1 MRQRDFEMDGFFT
14 GTMGAA
20 KGVLIGGGLAQVG
33 VLGTKAFLPK
43 FSKYAGLIGAAL
55 GGGVSAFLMSKPQ
68 HREAGM
74 QGLAAALVIGIPRAI
89 EDLML
94 KGILKDG
101 EEMAGLDAY
110 TSELY
115 GVPGIEIEG
124 ANSPIEILDAGGGS
138 TGLIGAVTS
147 EFADE
152 AVPSMNGSAFGATG
166 F

>member
-1 MRQRDFEMDGFFT
+1 MRRNFEMDGFFT

-43 FSKYAGLIGAAL
+43 YSRFAGLIGAAL
-55 GGGVSAFLMSKPQ
+55 GGGVSAFLMSKPE

-74 QGLAAALVIGIPRAI
+74 QGLVAALVIGIPRAI

-124 ANSPIEILDAGGGS
+124 PGPIEILDAGGGS

-147 EFADE
+147 EYGNDE
-152 AVPSMNGSAFGATG
+152 VPSMNGSAFGATG